1 MIGVASDVTERR
13 ANDDVKLKLLERE
26 HQARLA
32 AEKSREHLALLAEV
46 SGALALHLDPQA
58 VYATL
63 ASLLVPRSA
72 DWCVLDALDDD
83 GEVHETAIVHV
94 DRTKAQLVAEMCRRS
109 REAGGDGMWSVARA
123 MRTGRSERVDDITDA
138 DLARVAIDDDHLAL
152 LRTLSPRS
160 AMVAPLVARGRVLGG
175 ITLVSTGL
183 RSYTDDDRNL
193 LEGVASRAATAI
205 DTALLFDSR
214 TQVARALQQTLLPP
228 ELPEIPGIDLGA
240 RYRVADIGIEIGGDF
255 YDVFEIPSGWNV
267 VLGDVC
273 GKGPAAAA
281 VTGLFRHTLRA
292 VAPGLAESGAGPAA
306 VLGATSDAI
315 LDQIDD
321 TRFATA
327 ALVELVPDG
336 GRADVRVA
344 CGGHPRPVLVRADG
358 TIEKVDASGTLLGV
372 LPDPP
377 LQEVELGMEPGDALV
392 LYTDGVTEAR
402 NGSLQFGESRLIE
415 ALEGAQHLP
424 DASAV
429 ADRVVHAVDVFR
441 DPASPADD
449 IAVVVVRVP
458 RPEAPRRLPAR
469 A

>member
-1 MIGVASDVTERR
+1 
-13 ANDDVKLKLLERE
+13 
-26 HQARLA
+26 
-32 AEKSREHLALLAEV
+32 
-46 SGALALHLDPQA
+46 
-58 VYATL
+58 
-63 ASLLVPRSA
+63 
-72 DWCVLDALDDD
+72 VLDALDDE
-83 GEVHETAIVHV
+83 GEVQETAIMHV
-94 DRTKAQLVAEMCRRS
+94 DRSRIDMVAEMCQRG

-123 MRTGRSERVDDITDA
+123 MRTGRSERVDDITDD
-138 DLARVAIDDDHLAL
+138 DLVRVAIDDEHLQL
-152 LRTLSPRS
+152 LRTLGPRS

-175 ITLVSTGL
+175 ITLVSAG
-183 RSYTDDDRNL
+183 RRNYTDDDRNL

-240 RYRVADIGIEIGGDF
+240 RYRVADLGIEIGGDF
-255 YDVFEIPSGWNV
+255 YDVFEIPRGWNV

-292 VAPGLAESGAGPAA
+292 VAPGLAESGHGPAA
-306 VLGATSDAI
+306 VLGATNDAI

-327 ALVELVPDG
+327 ALVELVPDR
-336 GRADVRVA
+336 GRAHVRVA
-344 CGGHPRPVLVRADG
+344 CGGHPRPILVRADG
-358 TIEKVDASGTLLGV
+358 EVERVDATGTLLGV

-377 LQEVELGMEPGDALV
+377 LQEVDLEMEPGDALV

-415 ALEGAQHLP
+415 ALEGAQHLV

-429 ADRVVHAVDVFR
+429 ADRVIHAVDVFR
-441 DPASPADD
+441 DPSSPSDD
-449 IAVVVVRVP
+449 IAVVVIRIP
-458 RPEAPRRLPAR
+458 RGEG
-469 A
+469 